1 LKGEKNK
8 VFKLKKVLYGLNQVP
23 RLWYSQ
29 TDKHFINKKSK
40 SEPTS
45 YIKKKCMDILIV
57 SLYVDDLICT
67 DNSEKMMDDFK
78 KDMMETY
85 EISDLGMLHYFLGIE
100 VLQNDEC
107 ISYLKRSMQKI
118 I

>member
-1 LKGEKNK
+1 
-8 VFKLKKVLYGLNQVP
+8 
-23 RLWYSQ
+23 
-29 TDKHFINKKSK
+29 
-40 SEPTS
+40 
-45 YIKKKCMDILIV
+45 MDILIV